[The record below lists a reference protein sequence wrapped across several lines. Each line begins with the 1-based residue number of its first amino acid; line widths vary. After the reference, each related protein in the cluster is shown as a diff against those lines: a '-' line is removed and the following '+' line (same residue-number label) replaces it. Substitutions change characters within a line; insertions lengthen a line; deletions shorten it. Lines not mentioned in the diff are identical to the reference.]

1 MHAAIRKYRVNDKPG
16 FLTKVGDEFIHLVK
30 SVDGF
35 VGYYLVDGGDSTM
48 TTITVG
54 ETEQAVQTSNQR
66 ADDWIVETAAHLVES
81 APGVTIG
88 EVLIR
93 IEQ

>member
-16 FLTKVGDEFIHLVK
+16 FLTKVGDEFVDRVK

-35 VGYYLVDGGDSTM
+35 VGYYLVDGGDGTM

-54 ETEQAVQTSNQR
+54 ETEQAVETLNQR
-66 ADDWIVETAAHLVES
+66 ADDWIVENAAHLVES
-81 APGVTIG
+81 APGVTMG
-88 EVLIR
+88 EVRVR
-93 IEQ
+93 IER